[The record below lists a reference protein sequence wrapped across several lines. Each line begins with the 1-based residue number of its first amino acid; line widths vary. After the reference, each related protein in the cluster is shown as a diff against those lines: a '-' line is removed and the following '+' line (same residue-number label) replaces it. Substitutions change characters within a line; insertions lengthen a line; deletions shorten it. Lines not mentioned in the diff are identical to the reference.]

1 LTGLVKD
8 WFTGC
13 RVNDR
18 LTAYI
23 SSYLTTPAALHCG
36 QIAALKYGITTMLI
50 KLLFKKQEAYPDDIK
65 ALIDVSVS
73 LRVRMDK
80 IVHNYDAGQFGS
92 LESLAA

>member
-1 LTGLVKD
+1 
-8 WFTGC
+8 
-13 RVNDR
+13 
-18 LTAYI
+18 
-23 SSYLTTPAALHCG
+23 
-36 QIAALKYGITTMLI
+36 MLI

-80 IVHNYDAGQFGS
+80 IVHNYDMGQVGS